1 MLMPAGAASAGAG
14 AAAMAAAA
22 AAAAALSLT
31 SRGFLAFHV
40 PACSATVLYRTC
52 SRIVGAL
59 LQL

>member
-40 PACSATVLYRTC
+40 PAAAVHLMMPCE
-52 SRIVGAL
+52 
-59 LQL
+59 